1 MGILR
6 GSDRGWY
13 DKMYIWYAQKMLC
26 CIILLYKWCG
36 SDWMSVIKVSEDGQS
51 SYNQQGGYGLLI
63 YSYDTHD
70 NICIENS

>member
-1 MGILR
+1 
-6 GSDRGWY
+6 
-13 DKMYIWYAQKMLC
+13 
-26 CIILLYKWCG
+26 
-36 SDWMSVIKVSEDGQS
+36 MSVIKVSEDGQS